1 MEAGHAPIEADRRD
15 TPRMRLT
22 LVRTVL
28 PATMALAG
36 LVLIVVGGEIELGM
50 GIVLIGSALLVA
62 MANAMMRLSLQS
74 EREREEEQRRRDE
87 GRWDDD

>member
-1 MEAGHAPIEADRRD
+1 MG
-15 TPRMRLT
+15 LN
-22 LVRTVL
+22 LVRVAL

-36 LVLIVVGGEIELGM
+36 LVLIVIGGDVALGT
-50 GIVLIGSALLVA
+50 GIVLLGSALLFV

-87 GRWDDD
+87 GRWDD

>member
-1 MEAGHAPIEADRRD
+1 MG
-15 TPRMRLT
+15 LN
-22 LVRTVL
+22 LVRVAL

-36 LVLIVVGGEIELGM
+36 LVLIVIGGDVALGT
-50 GIVLIGSALLVA
+50 GIVLLGSALLVV

-87 GRWDDD
+87 GRWDD